1 MCRCSARSDARA
13 IATPAL
19 IQQMLDSGDGISD
32 LVFSPGRPPQ
42 VERFG
47 ELTTVPIAELPV
59 LKAEDTAAISQDLIR
74 NNELVLRTLKETG
87 SADLSYA
94 LPDRCRFRVNVFRQR
109 GTFAIVMRMIAQK
122 IPSIQELGLPP
133 AIADCATLKNGIVLV
148 TGPTGSGKSSTL
160 AAIIDLI
167 NTSRADHI
175 LTIEDPIEFLHNH
188 KKGTVHQRE
197 LHTDTPT
204 FALALRAALRQA
216 PKVILVGEMRDRETI
231 EIALTA
237 AETGHLVFS
246 TLHTIDAS
254 KTVER
259 IVGTFEVSDQQAV
272 RGRLAA
278 SFRYFISQRLIP
290 KKGGGRMAIIEMLKA
305 TMRTREYIEMGE
317 KEGKSLLDAMRD
329 GALDGMQYFDGELE
343 RLVREGAIA
352 ASTAYLYATNP
363 GNLQGRPRR
372 CSGRGLPDYCAERPA
387 GYSRPERVHHVDPR
401 RARRRHQR
409 CDHRRGD
416 QHHRGAGE
424 RQRAGH
430 FDVAEEP
437 GREPQQHQAR
447 DHAGDNAERGNHR
460 ALPENARQQ
469 VRRCRSD
476 REPHAE
482 FAHPRADGERQH
494 ARDPD
499 HRDGQRHQREAAE
512 HQRVQP
518 VRREHFGAHILQ
530 RRRRVRPAA
539 PATCRG

>member
-1 MCRCSARSDARA
+1 MSKIETMSVAELNASLFGTATARA
-13 IATPAL
+13 IATPVL
-19 IQQMLDSGDGISD
+19 IQQMLDSGNGISD

-47 ELTTVPIAELPV
+47 ELVTVPIAELPA
-59 LKAEDTAAISQDLIR
+59 LRPEDTAGIARDLIR
-74 NNELVLRTLKETG
+74 DHETYLRTLFDTG
-87 SADLSYA
+87 STDLSYA

-109 GTFAIVMRMIAQK
+109 GTFAIVMRMIAQR
-122 IPSIQELGLPP
+122 IPSIEELGLPA

-167 NTSRADHI
+167 NTNRADHI
-175 LTIEDPIEFLHNH
+175 LTIEDPIEFLHQH

-290 KKGGGRMAIIEMLKA
+290 KKEGGRQAIIEMLKA
-305 TMRTREYIEMGE
+305 TMRTREYVENGE
-317 KEGKSLLDAMRD
+317 KEGKSLIDAMRD
-329 GALDGMQYFDGELE
+329 GSLDGMQYFDGELE
-343 RLVREGAIA
+343 KLVRAGTI
-352 ASTAYLYATNP
+352 SMTTALLYATNP
-363 GNLQGRPRR
+363 GNLKVA
-372 CSGRGLPDYCAERPA
+372 LADVPDEDSLITR
-387 GYSRPERVHHVDPR
+387 
-401 RARRRHQR
+401 
-409 CDHRRGD
+409 
-416 QHHRGAGE
+416 
-424 RQRAGH
+424 
-430 FDVAEEP
+430 
-437 GREPQQHQAR
+437 
-447 DHAGDNAERGNHR
+447 
-460 ALPENARQQ
+460 
-469 VRRCRSD
+469 
-476 REPHAE
+476 
-482 FAHPRADGERQH
+482 
-494 ARDPD
+494 
-499 HRDGQRHQREAAE
+499 
-512 HQRVQP
+512 
-518 VRREHFGAHILQ
+518 
-530 RRRRVRPAA
+530 
-539 PATCRG
+539 